1 MAATVPSTLS
11 SSWKSGLTSN
21 EFSHS
26 TMDAARSH
34 RERLSGSGV
43 SNAYVQSATAN
54 GRQTYRVRVGPFT
67 SREAAQAA
75 QTRLRG
81 LGEGGFISAN

>member
-1 MAATVPSTLS
+1 
-11 SSWKSGLTSN
+11 
-21 EFSHS
+21 
-26 TMDAARSH
+26 MDAARSH

-43 SNAYVQSATAN
+43 SNAYVQSATVN